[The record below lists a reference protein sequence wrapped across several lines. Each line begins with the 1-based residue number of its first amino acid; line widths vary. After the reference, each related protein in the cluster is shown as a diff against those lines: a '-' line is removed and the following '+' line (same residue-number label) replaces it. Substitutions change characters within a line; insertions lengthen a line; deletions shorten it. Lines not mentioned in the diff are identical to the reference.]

1 MDRSTSQDNAVTRLP
16 DTRGN
21 GDEGSGSTGQMGILA
36 QLRELIR
43 RLTAAPATREFAA
56 QAADLAAAAAE
67 KAGPT
72 ARSLA
77 SRTEEVGQAVAER
90 ATTFASSMRADGT
103 GHADAP
109 SQPGDDNTGA

>member
-1 MDRSTSQDNAVTRLP
+1 MDPSTPEDNAVTRLP
-16 DTRGN
+16 DARGN
-21 GDEGSGSTGQMGILA
+21 GDKDSASAGQMGILA

-43 RLTAAPATREFAA
+43 RLTTAPATREFAA

-77 SRTEEVGQAVAER
+77 SRTEEVGHAVAER
-90 ATTFASSMRADGT
+90 ATTFASSMRADEA

-109 SQPGDDNTGA
+109 RQPAEDDPGD

>member
-16 DTRGN
+16 DPRAPGEE
-21 GDEGSGSTGQMGILA
+21 DSASTGQMGILA
-36 QLRELIR
+36 QLRDMIR

-77 SRTEEVGQAVAER
+77 ARTEEVGQAVAER
-90 ATTFASSMRADGT
+90 ATTFASSMRADEA
-103 GHADAP
+103 GHGDAP
-109 SQPGDDNTGA
+109 RRPAEDSGV